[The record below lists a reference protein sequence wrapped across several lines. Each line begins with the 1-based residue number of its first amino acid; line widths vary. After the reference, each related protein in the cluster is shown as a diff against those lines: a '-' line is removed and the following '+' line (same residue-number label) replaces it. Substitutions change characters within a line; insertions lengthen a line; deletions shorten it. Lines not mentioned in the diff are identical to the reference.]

1 MKKTKHNYAL
11 HLLITLAFLFSSHSA
26 SETLMN
32 PTSSSKD
39 LYLEE
44 ILDGNYLDSI
54 ANPREFLGFEI
65 GERVATPEQITEA
78 INQWATQ
85 SNRMKVVQYGQTHE
99 GRPLVAVIYL
109 LARKHKPVA
118 RNTR

>member
-1 MKKTKHNYAL
+1 MKKTKHNYSL

-39 LYLEE
+39 LYPEE

-54 ANPREFLGFEI
+54 ANPREFLGFEKKF
-65 GERVATPEQITEA
+65 R
-78 INQWATQ
+78 
-85 SNRMKVVQYGQTHE
+85 
-99 GRPLVAVIYL
+99 RPTKNLPPRIAKKKLKIL
-109 LARKHKPVA
+109 
-118 RNTR
+118 